1 MKVATY
7 LLAGFFAGLIGLMG
21 LAIITAPPS
30 HPLAYKVLTPTHE
43 ATHVKPTV
51 HSQPS
56 TKHLGSQRH

>member
-43 ATHVKPTV
+43 ATHVQAI
-51 HSQPS
+51 HRQPS